1 MKRLA
6 VLLALVMTV
15 GLVGCGN
22 SDTQSK
28 TETKSETKEETTT
41 EEAFEGAYVVNADY
55 VKENLDDIILVDA
68 RGDGICME
76 HADAWKSSI
85 YCCAG
90 GNK

>member
-6 VLLALVMTV
+6 VLLAFVMTV

-41 EEAFEGAYVVNADY
+41 EEAFEGEFVVN
-55 VKENLDDIILVDA
+55 
-68 RGDGICME
+68 
-76 HADAWKSSI
+76 
-85 YCCAG
+85 
-90 GNK
+90 